1 MWMDMEVEDILPL
14 YHTLLGMVNNQNP
27 SSYCPERIL
36 SLVTHSLRLAKLGQL
51 KDQGPERHQQNSTA
65 TNVDHQIIGQIVVH
79 KNR

>member
-1 MWMDMEVEDILPL
+1 MDTEVEDILPP
-14 YHTLLGMVNNQNP
+14 YHILLGIINNLNLL
-27 SSYCPERIL
+27 SSCLERIL
-36 SLVTHSLRLAKLGQL
+36 SLIAHFLRLAKLGQL